1 MKRLE
6 KAFKLAKIPQ
16 QYRNKT
22 FSDYKTASIVTQE
35 FLKSNRSVIFGDVPT
50 LLEVYGKSYRMGG

>member
-1 MKRLE
+1 MRKSDTVS
-6 KAFKLAKIPQ
+6 ANTKIPQ

-50 LLEVYGKSYRMGG
+50 LLEVDGKSYRMGG